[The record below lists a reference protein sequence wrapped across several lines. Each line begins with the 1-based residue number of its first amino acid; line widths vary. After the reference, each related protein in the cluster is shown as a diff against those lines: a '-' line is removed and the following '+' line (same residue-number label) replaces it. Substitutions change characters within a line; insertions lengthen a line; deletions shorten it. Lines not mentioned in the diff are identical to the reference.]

1 MTTPPELQ
9 PYRAKRRFSKTPEP
23 AGGLAGDDGNR
34 FVVHKHHA
42 TADHYDLRLQVG
54 GVLKSWA
61 VPRGPSLNPAD
72 KRLAVETED
81 HPLDYIDFE
90 GVIPEGEYGGGP
102 MIVWDTGSWAP
113 MDDVETSLRTGAFKF
128 RLAGQKLNGGWMLT
142 RLKPKP
148 GEDAEKR
155 NWLLFKERDIAAD
168 AKLDILKARPE
179 SVKSGLR
186 IEELAAAAKPATKPA
201 PRPGALKPGTL
212 AGAVKAPSPR
222 RIEPQLASQV
232 PKPPGGEG
240 PAETTNEPW
249 LHEIKFDGY
258 RTMAH
263 VSGGDVRL
271 ITRGGLDWTK
281 RYGDLPHA
289 FAKLPCRE
297 AIIDGEIV
305 VLDAKGI
312 SRFALLQDALAQG
325 AGSKLHFYA
334 FDLLHLDGWDLTGTP
349 LVRRKALLAAL
360 LGGLGASSAIQFS
373 DHVEGSGQGLY
384 DQATE
389 LGLEGIVSK
398 RATAPYQSGRSKSW
412 TKCKA
417 LQKGDFVIAGYT
429 VSQAAE
435 GLAALGMAEWQD
447 GELHYRGKVGT
458 GFDAGT
464 AADLL
469 ARLEPLR
476 AGATAPE
483 RAPRDIMRE
492 MRWVKPLL
500 SARIHYANRTA
511 DNALRHGVFRG
522 LRDVGLSTPVAP
534 KRKRLIAEA
543 DLATIW
549 VTNPGRR
556 LFGKSGP
563 TKLDIAVYYA
573 LVGDF
578 MLPHI
583 LGRPV
588 SLVRCPTGLPK
599 DCFFQRHAFTGM
611 PPSVVTFDTANSEGE
626 TKSYL
631 AVEGAK
637 GYLALAQ
644 FGVVEFHTWGT
655 HRTSLDRPDQIVLD
669 LDPGEAISWRE
680 VVEAA
685 VHIKGELEGMGLVP
699 FAKTS
704 GGSGIHITVPVTR
717 KQNWKKLHQVTSA
730 IATRLAATAPGTFTT
745 TMGKENRKR
754 RIFIDYHRN
763 ARGHTSAA
771 PYSLR
776 ARTNLP
782 ASTPVSWSDLEAI
795 DAPQDLNYSSL
806 PGLLETSG
814 DPWAEID
821 GFARDLPVMEKE
833 R

>member
-1 MTTPPELQ
+1 MTIPPKLKA
-9 PYRAKRRFSKTPEP
+9 YRAKREFSKTPEP
-23 AGGLAGDDGNR
+23 AGGLVAGEGNR

-54 GVLKSWA
+54 DVLKSWA

-81 HPLDYIDFE
+81 HPLEYIDFE

-102 MIVWDTGSWAP
+102 MIVWDTGIWAP
-113 MDDVETSLRTGAFKF
+113 MDDVEKSLRTGAFKF
-128 RLAGQKLNGGWMLT
+128 RLAGDKLNGGWMLT

-148 GEDAEKR
+148 GEDQNKK
-155 NWLLFKERDIAAD
+155 NWLLFKERDLAAD
-168 AKLDILKARPE
+168 TALDILEARPE
-179 SVKSGLR
+179 SVKSGKR
-186 IEELAAAAKPATKPA
+186 IEELVAPAKPAAKPK
-201 PRPGALKPGTL
+201 PGALKPGTL
-212 AGAVKAPSPR
+212 PGAFKAPALS
-222 RIEPQLASQV
+222 RIEPQLATQV
-232 PKPPGGEG
+232 PKPPDGEDTR
-240 PAETTNEPW
+240 EVW

-263 VSGGDVRL
+263 LTDGVVRL
-271 ITRGGLDWTK
+271 ITRGGIDWTK

-289 FAKLPCRE
+289 FAKLPCRD

-312 SRFALLQDALAQG
+312 SRFALLQEALAGG
-325 AGSKLHFYA
+325 AGNRLHFYA
-334 FDLLHLDGWDLTGTP
+334 FDLLNLDGWDLTKAP
-349 LVRRKALLAAL
+349 LVRRKALLAQL
-360 LGGLGASSAIQFS
+360 LSGLGANSAIQFS

-384 DQATE
+384 DQASE
-389 LGLEGIVSK
+389 LGLEGVVSK
-398 RATAPYQSGRSKSW
+398 RASATYKSGRTKSW
-412 TKCKA
+412 TKTKA
-417 LQKGDFVIAGYT
+417 LQTDDFVIAGYT
-429 VSQAAE
+429 VSNAAE
-435 GLAALGMAEWQD
+435 GLAALGLAEFED

-458 GFDAGT
+458 GFDTGT
-464 AADLL
+464 AAELL
-469 ARLEPLR
+469 ARLEPLTS
-476 AGATAPE
+476 GATAPE
-483 RAPRDIMRE
+483 GVPREIMRE
-492 MRWVKPLL
+492 MHWVRPLF
-500 SARIHYANRTA
+500 SAHIHYANRTA
-511 DNALRHGVFRG
+511 DNALRHAVFRG
-522 LRDVGLSTPVAP
+522 LRDVGLSTPVSA
-534 KRKRLIAEA
+534 KRKRLISEA
-543 DLATIW
+543 DLAAIW
-549 VTNPGRR
+549 VTNPTRR
-556 LFGKSGP
+556 LFGKTGP

-611 PPSVVTFDTANSEGE
+611 PPSVVTFEATNSEGE

-631 AVEGAK
+631 SVEGAK

-655 HRTSLDRPDQIVLD
+655 HRTSLDKPDQIVFD
-669 LDPGEAISWRE
+669 LDPGEGISWRE

-685 VHIKGELEGMGLVP
+685 VHIKGELEGLGLVP

-704 GGSGIHITVPVTR
+704 GGSGIHITVPVTG
-717 KQNWKKLHQVTSA
+717 KQNWKKLHQATSA
-730 IATRLAATAPGTFTT
+730 MARHLAATAPDTFTT
-745 TMGKENRKR
+745 TMGKDNRKK

-782 ASTPVSWSDLEAI
+782 ASTPVSWADLESI

-806 PGLLETSG
+806 PGLLATSG

-821 GFARDLPVMEKE
+821 EFARDLPLHKLGSS
-833 R
+833 RR

>member
-1 MTTPPELQ
+1 MPTPPKLKA
-9 PYRAKRRFSKTPEP
+9 YRAKREFTKTPEP
-23 AGGLAGDDGNR
+23 AGGLISGDGNR

-81 HPLDYIDFE
+81 HPLEYIDFE

-102 MIVWDTGSWAP
+102 MIVWDTGTWAP
-113 MDDVETSLRTGAFKF
+113 MDDVDKSLRTGAFKF
-128 RLAGQKLNGGWMLT
+128 RLAGDKLNGGWMLT

-148 GEDAEKR
+148 GEDSEKK
-155 NWLLFKERDIAAD
+155 NWLLFKERDLAAD
-168 AKLDILKARPE
+168 TGLDILEARPE
-179 SVKSGLR
+179 SVKSGKR
-186 IEELAAAAKPATKPA
+186 IEELVAPPRKPARLPPK
-201 PRPGALKPGTL
+201 PGALKPGAL
-212 AGAVKAPSPR
+212 SGAVRGDPPS
-222 RIEPQLASQV
+222 RIEPQLATQV
-232 PKPPGGEG
+232 PKPPGGPVEDTG
-240 PAETTNEPW
+240 ELW

-263 VSGGDVRL
+263 VGDGEVRL
-271 ITRGGLDWTK
+271 ITRGGIDWTK
-281 RYGDLPHA
+281 RYGDLPQA
-289 FAKLPCRE
+289 FSRLPLSQ
-297 AIIDGEIV
+297 AIIDGEIM
-305 VLDAKGI
+305 VLDEKGI
-312 SRFALLQDALAQG
+312 SRFALLQDALSAG

-334 FDLLHLDGWDLTGTP
+334 FDLLHLDGWDLRKAP
-349 LVRRKALLAAL
+349 LARRKALLAEL
-360 LGGLGASSAIQFS
+360 LAGQGANSAIQLS
-373 DHVEGSGQGLY
+373 DHVEGDGQGLY
-384 DQATE
+384 DQASI
-389 LGLEGIVSK
+389 LGLEGVVSK
-398 RATAPYQSGRSKSW
+398 RANAIYQSGRTKTW
-412 TKCKA
+412 TKVKA
-417 LQKGDFVIAGYT
+417 LETGDFIIAGYT
-429 VSQAAE
+429 VSDAAE
-435 GLAALGMAEWQD
+435 GLAAIGMAEFAD

-458 GFDAGT
+458 GFDAAT
-464 AADLL
+464 AGDLL
-469 ARLEPLR
+469 ARLQPLR
-476 AGATAPE
+476 DGATAPE
-483 RAPRDIMRE
+483 GVPREIMRE
-492 MRWVKPLL
+492 MKWVRPML

-511 DNALRHGVFRG
+511 DNSLRHGVFRG
-522 LRDVGLSTPVAP
+522 LRDVGLSTPVSP

-549 VTNPGRR
+549 VTNPERR
-556 LFGKSGP
+556 LFGKTGP

-583 LGRPV
+583 MGRPV

-611 PPSVVTFDTANSEGE
+611 PPSVVTFDATNSEGE

-631 AVEGAK
+631 SVEGAK

-655 HRTSLDRPDQIVLD
+655 HRLSPDKPDQIVFD
-669 LDPGEAISWRE
+669 LDPGEGIAWRE

-685 VHIKGELEGMGLVP
+685 VHIKGELERLGLVP

-704 GGSGIHITVPVTR
+704 GGSGIHITVPVTQ
-717 KQNWKKLHQVTSA
+717 KQNWKKLHQATSA
-730 IATRLAATAPGTFTT
+730 ISTLLAATAPDTFTT

-782 ASTPVSWSDLEAI
+782 ASTPVSWADLETI

-806 PGLLETSG
+806 PGLLATSG
-814 DPWAEID
+814 DPWADMED
-821 GFARDLPVMEKE
+821 FARDLPLFSGK
-833 R
+833 

>member
-1 MTTPPELQ
+1 MTTPSKLK
-9 PYRAKRRFSKTPEP
+9 PYRAKREFSKTPEP
-23 AGGLAGDDGNR
+23 AGGLIAEEGNR

-42 TADHYDLRLQVG
+42 TADHYDLRLEVG

-81 HPLDYIDFE
+81 HPLEYIDFE

-113 MDDVETSLRTGAFKF
+113 MEDVEKSLRTGAFKF
-128 RLAGQKLNGGWMLT
+128 RLAGKKLNGGWMLT

-148 GEDAEKR
+148 GEEEGKK
-155 NWLLFKERDIAAD
+155 NWLLFKERDLASNPT
-168 AKLDILKARPE
+168 LDILEERPE
-179 SVKSGLR
+179 SVKSGRR
-186 IEELAAAAKPATKPA
+186 IEELVAPPPAKAA
-201 PRPGALKPGTL
+201 PRPGTLKPGAL
-212 AGAVKAPSPR
+212 PGAVKASPAA
-222 RIEPQLASQV
+222 RIEPQLATQV
-232 PKPPGGEG
+232 PKPPGGDDPGDRTGES
-240 PAETTNEPW
+240 W

-263 VSGGDVRL
+263 LTGGEVRL
-271 ITRGGLDWTK
+271 ITRGGIDWTK

-305 VLDAKGI
+305 VLDGKGI
-312 SRFALLQDALAQG
+312 SRFALLQDALAEG

-334 FDLLHLDGWDLTGTP
+334 FDLLHLDGWDLRKAP
-349 LVRRKALLAAL
+349 LERRKALLAEL
-360 LGGLGASSAIQFS
+360 LAGLGANSAIQYS
-373 DHVEGSGQGLY
+373 DHVGGDGQGLY
-384 DQATE
+384 DQASE
-389 LGLEGIVSK
+389 LGLEGVVSK
-398 RATAPYQSGRSKSW
+398 RATATYQSGRTKSW
-412 TKCKA
+412 TKTKA
-417 LQKGDFVIAGYT
+417 LQTGDFVIAGYT
-429 VSQAAE
+429 VSDAAE
-435 GLAALGMAEWQD
+435 GLAALGLAEFED

-458 GFDAGT
+458 GFDAET

-469 ARLEPLR
+469 ARLEPLTS
-476 AGATAPE
+476 GAMAPE
-483 RAPRDIMRE
+483 GAPREIMRE
-492 MRWVKPLL
+492 MHWVKPLF
-500 SARIHYANRTA
+500 SAHIHYANRTA
-511 DNALRHGVFRG
+511 DNALRHAVFRG
-522 LRDVGLSTPVAP
+522 LRDVGLSTPVSA

-549 VTNPGRR
+549 VTNPTRR
-556 LFGKSGP
+556 LFGKTGP

-611 PPSVVTFDTANSEGE
+611 PPSVATFEATNSEGE

-631 AVEGAK
+631 SVEGAK

-655 HRTSLDRPDQIVLD
+655 HRTSLDRPDQIVFD
-669 LDPGEAISWRE
+669 LDPGEGISWRE

-685 VHIKGELEGMGLVP
+685 VHIKGELEELGLVP

-704 GGSGIHITVPVTR
+704 GGKGIHITVPVTAR
-717 KQNWKKLHQVTSA
+717 QNWKTLHQATSA
-730 IATRLAATAPGTFTT
+730 ISAHLAASAPDTFTT
-745 TMGKENRKR
+745 TMGKDNRKK

-782 ASTPVSWSDLEAI
+782 ASTPVSWADLETI
-795 DAPQDLNYSSL
+795 DAPQDLNYASL

-821 GFARDLPVMEKE
+821 EFARDLPTFK
-833 R
+833 

>member
-1 MTTPPELQ
+1 MAANLK
-9 PYRAKRRFSKTPEP
+9 PYRAKREFSRTPEP
-23 AGGLAGDDGNR
+23 AGGLAGGEANR

-42 TADHYDLRLQVG
+42 TADHYDLRLEVG

-81 HPLDYIDFE
+81 HPIEYIDFE

-102 MIVWDTGSWAP
+102 MIVWDTGTWAP
-113 MDDVETSLRTGAFKF
+113 MEDVEKSLKTGAFKF
-128 RLAGQKLNGGWMLT
+128 RLAGEKLNGGWMLT

-148 GEDAEKR
+148 GEDENKK
-155 NWLLFKERDIAAD
+155 NWLLFKERDLAAD
-168 AKLDILKARPE
+168 AKLDILEARPE
-179 SVKSGLR
+179 SVKSGRR
-186 IEELAAAAKPATKPA
+186 IEELVAVKKP
-201 PRPGALKPGTL
+201 PRLPPKAGSLKPGALP
-212 AGAVKAPSPR
+212 GAVRGDPPSR
-222 RIEPQLASQV
+222 VEPQLATQV
-232 PKPPGGEG
+232 PKPPGGDD
-240 PAETTNEPW
+240 PAGRTGELW

-263 VSGGDVRL
+263 VIDGEVRL
-271 ITRGGLDWTK
+271 ITRAGIDWTK
-281 RYGDLPHA
+281 RYGDLPQA
-289 FAKLPCRE
+289 FSRLPVSR
-297 AIIDGEIV
+297 AIIDGEIM
-305 VLDAKGI
+305 VLDDKGI
-312 SRFALLQDALAQG
+312 SRFALLQDALAEG

-334 FDLLHLDGWDLTGTP
+334 FDLLHLDGWDLRMAP
-349 LVRRKALLAAL
+349 LQKRKALLGELLAGQAAN
-360 LGGLGASSAIQFS
+360 AAIQYS
-373 DHVEGSGQGLY
+373 DHVEGDGRGLY
-384 DQATE
+384 QQATE
-389 LGLEGIVSK
+389 LGLEGVVSK
-398 RATAPYQSGRSKSW
+398 RADAIYQSGRTKSW
-412 TKCKA
+412 TKVKA
-417 LQKGDFVIAGYT
+417 QEKGDFVIAGYT
-429 VSQAAE
+429 VSDRAE
-435 GLAALGMAEWQD
+435 GLAALGMAEFEN

-458 GFDAGT
+458 GFDSDMAR
-464 AADLL
+464 DLL
-469 ARLEPLR
+469 ARLERLT
-476 AGATAPE
+476 AGATPPE
-483 RAPRDIMRE
+483 GAPREIMRE
-492 MRWVKPLL
+492 MHWVKPLL

-511 DNALRHGVFRG
+511 DNSLRHGVFRG
-522 LRDVGLSTPVAP
+522 LRDVGGLTTPAP
-534 KRKRLIAEA
+534 VKRKRLISES

-549 VTNPGRR
+549 VTNPERR
-556 LFGKSGP
+556 LFGKTGP

-588 SLVRCPTGLPK
+588 SLVRCPTGKPQ

-611 PPSVVTFDTANSEGE
+611 PPSVAVFESSNSEGE
-626 TKSYL
+626 TKTYL
-631 AVEGAK
+631 SVEDAK

-655 HRTSLDRPDQIVLD
+655 HRTKLDKPDQIVFD
-669 LDPGEAISWRE
+669 LDPGEGISWRE

-685 VHIKGELEGMGLVP
+685 VHIKGGLESLGLVP

-704 GGSGIHITVPVTR
+704 GGKGIHITVPVTR
-717 KQNWKKLHQVTSA
+717 KQNWKKLHQVSSA
-730 IATRLAATAPGTFTT
+730 ISTLLAASAPDTFTT
-745 TMGKENRKR
+745 TMGKENRKK
-754 RIFIDYHRN
+754 RIFIDFHRN

-782 ASTPVSWSDLEAI
+782 ASTPVSWTDLETI
-795 DAPQDLNYSSL
+795 DAPEDLNYASL

-821 GFARDLPVMEKE
+821 EAARDLPVVAE